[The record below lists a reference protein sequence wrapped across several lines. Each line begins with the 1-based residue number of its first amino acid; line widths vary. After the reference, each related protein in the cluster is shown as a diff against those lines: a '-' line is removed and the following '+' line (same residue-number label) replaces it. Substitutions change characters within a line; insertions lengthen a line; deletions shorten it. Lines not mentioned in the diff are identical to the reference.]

1 MNPYETLFTPLML
14 KGVTI
19 RNRIALAPMNTN
31 LADSDGSVNHRFTR
45 YYVERGMGGT
55 GLLIV
60 SSAYIDAAAKK
71 RSGALLL
78 DDDRFIPKLKRFTDA
93 IHATGAKIFQQL
105 NHNGRLL
112 ASSKELKTAVTTTV
126 VGPSAIP
133 HLSTGA
139 IPKALTVADIRELI
153 EKFGQAARRAKAAGF
168 DGVELHGTHGY
179 LINQFF
185 SIYSNRRTDAYGG
198 SLENR
203 MRFPLEV
210 YRWARELTGDDF
222 LICYRVNA
230 REFAPVETPMEDV
243 IAFCRR
249 LESEGVD
256 LLHVSVGNSETP
268 TGLLKMIPPGSAPLG
283 CYADLAG
290 EIKKAVKIPV
300 IAVGRINTPEIAER
314 ILREGQADM
323 VAIGRA
329 LIADPYW
336 PEKAYQGEAE
346 RIRRCIGCNQ
356 GCIERLAQEDTVRCL
371 CNPEVGEE
379 GTQKTVAPKRKKV
392 LVVGGG
398 PAGMEAAIT
407 AASSGHVVELYEKQS
422 NLGGQCLLAAASPG
436 KEEFSTVID
445 FFVGELKRLAV
456 PIHLNQEIR
465 AGEIVND
472 PPDVVILAT
481 GSLPLIP
488 EIPGIKTGIERG
500 DVVTAWD
507 VLKGRETG
515 SNVAVI
521 GGGLVGVET
530 ALFLNKKGKDVVL
543 IEKLDTIGQDAGPLN
558 RARLKDAIRET
569 RIEVRCKTELL
580 EIGDNTITVDCETGP
595 YDIPTNTVVPA
606 MGAEAQNTLLKD
618 IEGKVHEVYAIGDCM
633 ETRNMIEAIHD
644 AYDVTL
650 KI

>member
-31 LADSDGSVNHRFTR
+31 LADPDGSVNDRFTR

-93 IHATGAKIFQQL
+93 IHATGAKVFQQL

-112 ASSKELKTAVTTTV
+112 ASSKELKTAATSNI

-133 HLSTGA
+133 HLSTGEM
-139 IPKALTVADIRELI
+139 PRALTPADIHELI

-203 MRFPLEV
+203 MRFPLDV
-210 YRWARELTGDDF
+210 YRRVRELTGDDF

-243 IAFCRR
+243 IALCQRF
-249 LESEGVD
+249 ESEGVD

-268 TGLLKMIPPGSAPLG
+268 SAMLKMIPPGSAPLG

-329 LIADPYW
+329 LIADPNW
-336 PEKAYQGEAE
+336 PEKAYKGDAE
-346 RIRRCIGCNQ
+346 RIRPCIGCNQ
-356 GCIERLAQEDTVRCL
+356 GCIEKLTQEKTVRCL

-379 GTQKTVAPKRKKV
+379 GTRTVASTHKKV

-398 PAGMEAAIT
+398 PAGMEAAVI
-407 AASSGHVVELYEKQS
+407 AASGGHAVELYEKQP

-436 KEEFSTVID
+436 KEEFSSVID
-445 FFVGELKRLAV
+445 FFVGELERLEV
-456 PIHLNQEIR
+456 LVHLNQEIR
-465 AGEIVND
+465 AEEIIKD
-472 PPDVVILAT
+472 PPHVVILAT

-488 EIPGIKTGIERG
+488 EIPGIKTGMEKG
-500 DVVTAWD
+500 DVMTAWD
-507 VLKGRETG
+507 VLKGKETG
-515 SNVAVI
+515 AKVAVI
-521 GGGLVGVET
+521 GGGLVGGET
-530 ALFLNKKGKDVVL
+530 ALFLNENGKGVVL

-558 RARLKDAIRET
+558 RARLKDAIRKT
-569 RIEVRCKTELL
+569 RVEVRCKTELL
-580 EIGDNTITVDCETGP
+580 EIGDNTITVGGENGKF
-595 YDIPTNTVVPA
+595 DIPTETVVLA

-618 IEGKVHEVYAIGDCM
+618 IEEKVQEVYAIGDCM
-633 ETRNMIEAIHD
+633 ETRNMIEAIHE
-644 AYDVTL
+644 AYDVAL